1 MFLPAACSCSDQPPI
16 RSERG
21 QTDSGQEHSNG
32 TSYFHGRG
40 YSNCLGDPLPTLLIL
55 TLAANQAS
63 SQRVSERAERAR
75 RSLAVECGGGGIV
88 RNRMNTIDF
97 GSGSK
102 PTQQFN
108 TSLERF
114 GQQLTLSC
122 WLSNSDELDRI
133 AALLLLLLPVCP

>member
-40 YSNCLGDPLPTLLIL
+40 YRNCLGDPLPTLLIL

-63 SQRVSERAERAR
+63 RQRVSERAERAR
-75 RSLAVECGGGGIV
+75 RSLAVERGDGGGGGGGGGIV

-114 GQQLTLSC
+114 GQQLTL
-122 WLSNSDELDRI
+122 
-133 AALLLLLLPVCP
+133 LLAVKL